1 MSHKCILEFI
11 YTPNNFPEIYS
22 YYLMDINDINKFK
35 YYYKELKF
43 NPIKNFLNEENLTID
58 NTSYNVYENNKSNF
72 FITISNYLLITKTC
86 DLLSNFYDLINK
98 QLDNTT
104 SSDNLIDETDNIYNI
119 INLFN
124 KNNDENNDEIKNLI
138 INNPNLINDTEI
150 CEINYIINNV

>member
-58 NTSYNVYENNKSNF
+58 NTSYNVYENNKSTF

-150 CEINYIINNV
+150 CEINNIINNV